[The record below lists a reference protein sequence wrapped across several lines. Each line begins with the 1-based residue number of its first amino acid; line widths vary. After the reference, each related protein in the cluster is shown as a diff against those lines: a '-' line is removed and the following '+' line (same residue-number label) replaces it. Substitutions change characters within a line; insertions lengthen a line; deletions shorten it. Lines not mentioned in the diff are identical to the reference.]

1 MAWFLLITMKLLDNY
16 FKWKFHYQL
25 ENMLVVC
32 GRIEFN
38 ADSETNKYSGYVY
51 DAVWLYAYALGNYLY
66 FRNVATL

>member
-1 MAWFLLITMKLLDNY
+1 MLL
-16 FKWKFHYQL
+16 
-25 ENMLVVC
+25 VC

-66 FRNVATL
+66 FRIVAIL